1 MKKLIIA
8 LCLGTLSLQAG
19 AQTEPALFQAADKTM
34 MTHWVDSVFDSLS
47 PEERIGQLF
56 MVIADPSSNTRNMN
70 RLLTYVKEQKIGGI
84 LYHTGNPVTQATVTN
99 KLQETARVPLLV
111 ALDGEWGLSMRLTG
125 TPRFPQNMMLG
136 AIEDISLL
144 RAYGEEVGRQC
155 REMGIHINFAPVLAN

>member
-70 RLLTYVKEQKIGGI
+70 RLLTYVKEQKIGG
-84 LYHTGNPVTQATVTN
+84 V
-99 KLQETARVPLLV
+99 R
-111 ALDGEWGLSMRLTG
+111 
-125 TPRFPQNMMLG
+125 
-136 AIEDISLL
+136 
-144 RAYGEEVGRQC
+144 C
-155 REMGIHINFAPVLAN
+155 